1 MSNEI
6 VDEIDKDN
14 KSNST
19 PYVPVKEYSKKVGNY
34 ILKEKIGIGTFS
46 KVTKAIHTLTGE
58 IVAVKI
64 LDKSKIKDNIDIERI
79 LREIEILKSIK
90 HPNIAQLYE
99 SNSTIHNFY
108 LILEYVEG
116 GDLCDYINKNKCLN
130 EHTSCYFFRQLIS
143 VIEYLNEMGISH
155 RDIKPE
161 NILLDSSQK
170 NIKVIDFGLSNYCA
184 DSELLHSACGSPCFA
199 SPEMLSGIP
208 YNGITT
214 DIWSS
219 GIVLYS
225 MLVGS
230 LPFDDQELNNLYE
243 QIKIGTFYIPSTLS
257 LEAIDFLKKILRV
270 EPNKR
275 INISQIKK
283 HPWFNIEKNI
293 LYKGI
298 DLTVET
304 FPYDEKLIEFVINKY
319 YENDNE
325 INKPNFIKMVQ
336 YHACNQY
343 TATYYLTKK
352 FFDKYK
358 IIKDSCHDKVFKRI
372 SSINSISNQED
383 ENNDNDRNNK
393 FERNKSIT
401 GNLKIDC
408 DTDKKDNIYKNKNEK
423 NFKLEIISDLNNL
436 KEPIDN
442 NSAKYNPI
450 NNKFNDGKNLN
461 NINKENKNIIKKEII
476 SYKKSPIQNKSKKDN
491 CSNNKKINLFF
502 FDKFFSFNF
511 LFQLF
516 VFLFFELFSDTF
528 KLFI

>member
-34 ILKEKIGIGTFS
+34 ILNEKIGIGTFS

-199 SPEMLSGIP
+199 SPEMLSGNP

-358 IIKDSCHDKVFKRI
+358 IIKDSCHDKV
-372 SSINSISNQED
+372 
-383 ENNDNDRNNK
+383 
-393 FERNKSIT
+393 
-401 GNLKIDC
+401 
-408 DTDKKDNIYKNKNEK
+408 Y
-423 NFKLEIISDLNNL
+423 
-436 KEPIDN
+436 
-442 NSAKYNPI
+442 
-450 NNKFNDGKNLN
+450 
-461 NINKENKNIIKKEII
+461 
-476 SYKKSPIQNKSKKDN
+476 
-491 CSNNKKINLFF
+491 
-502 FDKFFSFNF
+502 
-511 LFQLF
+511 
-516 VFLFFELFSDTF
+516 
-528 KLFI
+528 